1 MGAKRLGCIVGA
13 AALALLQA
21 QAAHAQ
27 ADAKAF
33 QDCLA
38 KIEQDAATYGMAPEQ
53 LLDVGTVR
61 IVQFKRPDASITI
74 ICNRASAAP
83 VTMVSRY
90 KCEPGEKCSQ
100 KPPETVPLQR

>member
-1 MGAKRLGCIVGA
+1 MGAKLVGGLIGA
-13 AALALLQA
+13 AALALLQT
-21 QAAHAQ
+21 QAARAQ
-27 ADAKAF
+27 ADGKAF
-33 QDCLA
+33 EDCLA
-38 KIEQDAATYGMAPEQ
+38 KIQQDAATYGTVPRQ

-61 IVQFKRPDASITI
+61 IVQFRRPDASITI

-100 KPPETVPLQR
+100 KPPETVPGSR